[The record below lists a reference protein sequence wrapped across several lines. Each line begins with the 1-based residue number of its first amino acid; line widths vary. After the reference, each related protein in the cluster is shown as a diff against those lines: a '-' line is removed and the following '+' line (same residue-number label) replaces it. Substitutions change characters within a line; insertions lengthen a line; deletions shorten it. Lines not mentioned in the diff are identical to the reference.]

1 MQRDFDIHQH
11 PVSRR
16 LASFGLLTFLGLW
29 SVLALGQS
37 GVRDLSGTVTDHQHE
52 PLKGAVIQVENG
64 GTLFVAS
71 YITDRDG
78 RYNFKRL
85 DGNIDYRIWVEFRGH
100 KSRVKQLS
108 KFDDN
113 KPKILNFV
121 VDLH

>member
-11 PVSRR
+11 PVNRR

-64 GTLFVAS
+64 GTLFVTS

-85 DGNIDYRIWVEFRGH
+85 DGNTDYRVWVEFRGH

-113 KPKILNFV
+113 KLKILNFV